1 MFAVKFLDVR
11 VNRAF
16 WSKKGFPNL
25 IVHTKTYATSTKT
38 LDNSDWRRS
47 ALAQENVDIDH
58 SLVLKIGLTGKWHL
72 HQTSSEFGS
81 TLAVEGML
89 IEHWL
94 KLEGGFNALQ
104 ASGHTELGFDLLF
117 KKPYVLSP
125 TIQFMFGIGPQLV
138 DILGG
143 NGRSMSYG
151 MEIVLDFMF
160 WPTTNVGWYV
170 EPSHGSTFGERS
182 AQSWGA
188 TAGIL
193 IGLE

>member
-1 MFAVKFLDVR
+1 MQPQLKL
-11 VNRAF
+11 
-16 WSKKGFPNL
+16 WIIL
-25 IVHTKTYATSTKT
+25 IGGVLQLST
-38 LDNSDWRRS
+38 RS

-58 SLVLKIGLTGKWHL
+58 SLVLEIGLAGKWDL
-72 HQTSSEFGS
+72 NEPSSEFGS
-81 TLAVEGML
+81 TLAVEGTL

-94 KLEGGFNALQ
+94 QLEGGVNVLQ
-104 ASGHTELGFDLLF
+104 ASGHTELGCDLLF
-117 KKPYVLSP
+117 KKPYLLSR
-125 TIQFMFGIGPQLV
+125 TIQFIVGMGPQLV
-138 DILGG
+138 DIFGG

-170 EPSHGSTFGERS
+170 GPRYSSTFGERS

-193 IGLE
+193 IGLQ